1 MEFSEGHIPMV
12 EQGSNNF
19 IHAKAALESQA
30 RTLGSEALNFGLNE
44 VLPLVGLKLAFDTLS
59 MPLRKKEK

>member
-1 MEFSEGHIPMV
+1 MV
-12 EQGSNNF
+12 EQGSSNF
-19 IHAKAALESQA
+19 IHAKEALESQA
-30 RTLGSEALNFGLNE
+30 SALGGRALNFGLDV